1 MWCTHTTLS
10 LYKIW
15 GRWIWG
21 DGDGMVVYQCQS
33 HWPEMWCKNT
43 MLRIYKLW
51 ERWIWSKEDGMVVYE
66 DKCHWT
72 ADVQGS
78 KYEYEKKNNLSDMS
92 QDNLVS
98 ERDKNIWIY
107 VERER
112 KMKLHT
118 DSFQWR
124 KRDQTCSSASIIQ
137 TSKNQLPKSSVTECC
152 LSDLRT
158 HSHVLW
164 HSPHVVHNTLQFF
177 FDTPCSFTIIS
188 RFV

>member
-21 DGDGMVVYQCQS
+21 DGDGMVVYQCKS

-51 ERWIWSKEDGMVVYE
+51 ERWIWSKKDGMVVYE

-98 ERDKNIWIY
+98 ERDKNIWID

-118 DSFQWR
+118 DSFQWK

-137 TSKNQLPKSSVTECC
+137 TSKNNFQNLPWQNVASLISEHVPMCC
-152 LSDLRT
+152 DTLPTLFTTLLNFSLT
-158 HSHVLW
+158 HHV
-164 HSPHVVHNTLQFF
+164 HLQ
-177 FDTPCSFTIIS
+177 
-188 RFV
+188 